1 MVSNT
6 SHVILVTVT
15 LVCAAVII
23 SAAAGALLPLPV
35 FAQQEETSLGERE
48 NIASGIVSGVLD
60 GSLGGDVNNEEDKN
74 GDADFKSNQD
84 ASVSATIDPNQE
96 DNNNNVQFGDNTN
109 PQIAVP
115 ITDQDTDQRAANVGL
130 NEALDVTAEQTPTP
144 EDGQPPECPLIMTT
158 AKEVYEPGDEVAI
171 TVTNTGDEPLDFP
184 NSALDLQIKNVD
196 TGEVFPLEAA
206 QVITTL
212 EPGESRTFEFTY
224 EELVTE
230 IETGTIEASIGCSN
244 VDFTLAPIIIS

>member
-6 SHVILVTVT
+6 SPMILVTVS

-48 NIASGIVSGVLD
+48 NIAKGIVSGVLD
-60 GSLGGDVNNEEDKN
+60 GSLGGDVNDGEDKN

-84 ASVSATIDPNQE
+84 ASVSAAIDPNQE

-115 ITDQDTDQRAANVGL
+115 MIGQDRDQRAANVGL
-130 NEALDVTAEQTPTP
+130 NEALDVTVEQIPTP

-158 AKEVYEPGDEVAI
+158 TKEVYEPGDEVTI

-184 NSALDLQIKNVD
+184 NSALGLQIKNVD

-224 EELVTE
+224 DELVTE
-230 IETGTIEASIGCSN
+230 IETGTIEASIGCSS